1 MKQFNDEKVGLIILF
16 KAKIST
22 LESKYKSKC
31 EELEC
36 YKNETKKIQ
45 TLKELEIDNLASTK
59 KSILIRTPKDSIET
73 QENIN
78 MQEYLSM
85 RKEKMDLMKQECQ
98 LQEKA
103 VRLCEQERIIEERN
117 KDTMKQ

>member
-1 MKQFNDEKVGLIILF
+1 MKQFNDEKVGLITLF
-16 KAKIST
+16 KTKIST

-45 TLKELEIDNLASTK
+45 IKETEIDNLVSTK
-59 KSILIRTPKDSIET
+59 KSIPIRFPKDSIET

-85 RKEKMDLMKQECQ
+85 RKEKMNLMKQECQ
-98 LQEKA
+98 L
-103 VRLCEQERIIEERN
+103 
-117 KDTMKQ
+117 

>member
-36 YKNETKKIQ
+36 YKNETKKI
-45 TLKELEIDNLASTK
+45 
-59 KSILIRTPKDSIET
+59 
-73 QENIN
+73 
-78 MQEYLSM
+78 
-85 RKEKMDLMKQECQ
+85 
-98 LQEKA
+98 
-103 VRLCEQERIIEERN
+103 
-117 KDTMKQ
+117 